1 MNAPVDVSFFA
12 RAAKPITSYRKYW
25 AQRFGTAKFLPTSRE
40 EMAALGWDS
49 CDIIV
54 VTGDAYVDH
63 PSFGMSVIGR
73 VLEAQG
79 FRVGIIAQPDWQSAE
94 PFRALG
100 KPNLFW
106 GVTSGNMD
114 SMINR
119 YTADRK
125 IRSDDAYTPGDV
137 GGKRPDRAAIVYS
150 QRCREAFPDVP
161 IVLGGIEGSL
171 RRIAHYDYWSDKV
184 RRSIVMD
191 SKCDLLLYG
200 NAERAI
206 VEVAHR
212 LAAREPVQQ
221 ITDVR
226 GTAFVRRETPEGWFE
241 LDSTEVDQPGR
252 VDAHL
257 NPYLMVSEQAKAQGQ
272 TCARE
277 DEANAVAADANARA
291 GQGAAQAG
299 STERFDAAQS
309 VQAEP
314 VEARAGAS
322 TCSARTVVGAPT
334 GDAAPATSAAQATH
348 AVAQPIHFI
357 VNPAVR
363 LKAPAREKTVI
374 RLPSYEQV
382 KADPI
387 LYAHANRVLHL
398 ETNPGNARALVQ
410 AHGEGTTARDVWINP
425 PPIPLT
431 TAEMDYVFDL
441 PYARSPHPRYADE
454 QGRHDG
460 ATKIPAWE
468 MIRFSVNIMR
478 GCFGGCTFCSITEHE
493 GRIIQS
499 RSEDSI
505 IREVEDI
512 RDKVEGFTG
521 VISDLGGPT
530 ANMYRLG
537 CRSPEIEAACRKP
550 SCVYPGICPNL
561 TTDHG
566 PLIQIYRRARALR
579 GIKKILIG
587 SGLRYDLAVKSPEYV
602 KELVQHHVG
611 GYLKIA
617 PEHTEEGP
625 LSKMM
630 KPGIGSYDR
639 FKSMFEKYSAEAGKK
654 QYLIPYFIAA
664 HPGTRDEDMM
674 NLALWLK
681 KNGFRADQVQTFY
694 PSPMATATA
703 MYHSGRNT
711 LTKVRRTMRDEGEES
726 VDIVRGEKRRRLH
739 KAFLR
744 YHDPNNWPL
753 LREALKA
760 MGRADLIGNGKHHLI
775 PTFQPATDGGYQS
788 ARRKNST
795 PAPSASVP
803 SSARR
808 VGAAP
813 RPGTVLTQ
821 HTGLPP
827 RETGNRP
834 MAGKGAGKPG
844 APRSPAGAL
853 GGRAARRPR

>member
-12 RAAKPITSYRKYW
+12 RAAKPLTSYRKYW
-25 AQRFGTAKFLPTSRE
+25 AARFGTAKFLPTTRK
-40 EMAALGWDS
+40 EMDALGWDS

-63 PSFGMSVIGR
+63 PSFGMAVIGR
-73 VLEAQG
+73 MLEAQG

-94 PFRALG
+94 PFKALG
-100 KPNLFW
+100 KPNLFF
-106 GVTSGNMD
+106 GVTAGNMD

-137 GGKRPDRAAIVYS
+137 GGARPDRAAIVYS
-150 QRCREAFPDVP
+150 QRCKEAWNDVP
-161 IVLGGIEGSL
+161 IILGGIEGSL
-171 RRIAHYDYWSDKV
+171 RRIAHYDYWQDKV
-184 RRSIVMD
+184 RRSIVVD
-191 SKCDLLLYG
+191 AKCDLLLYG

-206 VEVAHR
+206 VEIAHR
-212 LAAREPVQQ
+212 LAAREPVHE

-226 GTAFVRRETPEGWFE
+226 GTAFVRRDTPADWFE
-241 LDSTEVDQPGR
+241 INSTSVDEPGR
-252 VDAHL
+252 VEAHV
-257 NPYLMVSEQAKAQGQ
+257 NPYLMVSEQAKANGA
-272 TCARE
+272 TCAKE
-277 DEANAVAADANARA
+277 DEA
-291 GQGAAQAG
+291 Q
-299 STERFDAAQS
+299 
-309 VQAEP
+309 
-314 VEARAGAS
+314 
-322 TCSARTVVGAPT
+322 
-334 GDAAPATSAAQATH
+334 
-348 AVAQPIHFI
+348 AVAQAAEAGAAAANP
-357 VNPAVR
+357 VNPAIKPLTFVPN
-363 LKAPAREKTVI
+363 PALQQRARIKVPPRDRSVI

-382 KADPI
+382 RADPV

-410 AHGEGTTARDVWINP
+410 AHGEGATARDVWINP

-431 TAEMDYVFDL
+431 TAEMDHVFDL

-454 QGRHDG
+454 NGSHDG

-499 RSEDSI
+499 RSEESI
-505 IREVEDI
+505 IKEVEAI
-512 RDKVEGFTG
+512 RDSVSGFTG
-521 VISDLGGPT
+521 TISDLGGPT

-537 CRSPEIEAACRKP
+537 CKSPEIESACRKP

-561 TTDHG
+561 GTNHD
-566 PLIQIYRRARALR
+566 PLIKIYRRARALK

-587 SGLRYDLAVKSPEYV
+587 SGLRYDLAVQSPEYV

-617 PEHTEEGP
+617 PEHTEQGP
-625 LSKMM
+625 LTKMM
-630 KPGIGSYDR
+630 KPGIGSYDK
-639 FKSMFEKYSAEAGKK
+639 FKQMFEKFSAEAGKK

-664 HPGTRDEDMM
+664 HPGTSDEDMM
-674 NLALWLK
+674 NLAIWLK

-694 PSPMATATA
+694 PSPMATATT
-703 MYHSGRNT
+703 MYHTNKNPLRKIT
-711 LTKVRRTMRDEGEES
+711 RES
-726 VDIVRGEKRRRLH
+726 ETVDIVRGDKRRRLH

-744 YHDPNNWPL
+744 YHDANNWPL
-753 LREALKA
+753 LREALKS

-775 PTFQPATDGGYQS
+775 PTWQPLTDGGYTS

-795 PAPSASVP
+795 SAPVAAKAPAPVRLAPVKP
-803 SSARR
+803 SKGRI
-808 VGAAP
+808 
-813 RPGTVLTQ
+813 LTQ

-827 RETGNRP
+827 RDNGSAPPRKAS
-834 MAGKGAGKPG
+834 AGPVRGSIRKP
-844 APRSPAGAL
+844 R
-853 GGRAARRPR
+853 